1 MVRQKKIVRKKSSAE
16 AEMRAFLASKVVDQI
31 SDYNQRGRTYCALSD
46 DELVHSWQ
54 AIWNELAT
62 DPVNMKKRDAQADL
76 ASEFAL
82 RQKNPPWELVRRQ
95 IDIFLKDAERAW
107 ERKRRQNPEA
117 DAQAN
122 EAIDDDL
129 EEFLNRRNRSH

>member
-1 MVRQKKIVRKKSSAE
+1 MQ
-16 AEMRAFLASKVVDQI
+16 AFLASKVVDQI
-31 SDYNQRGRTYCALSD
+31 SDYNQRGRAYRALSD

-54 AIWNELAT
+54 SIWNELAT

-107 ERKRRQNPEA
+107 ERHRKGNPET

-122 EAIDDDL
+122 EAIDADL
-129 EEFLNRRNRSH
+129 EDFLNRRNRSH

>member
-1 MVRQKKIVRKKSSAE
+1 MQ
-16 AEMRAFLASKVVDQI
+16 AFLASKAVDQI

-46 DELVHSWQ
+46 DELIHSWQ

-82 RQKNPPWELVRRQ
+82 RQKNHLG
-95 IDIFLKDAERAW
+95 
-107 ERKRRQNPEA
+107 N
-117 DAQAN
+117 
-122 EAIDDDL
+122 
-129 EEFLNRRNRSH
+129 